1 MDEKLKPKDIA
12 VTNSGTI
19 VISETHKHILHIV
32 NHHGFLIQFIIQE
45 KF

>member
-32 NHHGFLIQFIIQE
+32 NRHGFLIQFIIQE